1 MNSFADFLDKKLSTP
16 MAKLAEQRHLRAV
29 RDGIIATLPLIIV
42 GSIFLIIAN
51 PPVPES
57 WGIYKTLKANANTI
71 VLPFRMTMYIMT
83 IYACWGIGYS
93 LARSYKLDGVTGG
106 TLSAAAFFL
115 TLVPKSIS
123 ALTPELLEIVKGS
136 PDLLK
141 WYEGIPQGFQMPMG
155 NMGGGGMFVGI
166 IVSILAVEIFRF
178 TNKSGFKI
186 SMPEQVPASVAR
198 SFEALTPAAIIVL
211 LIGSITYYLKFDWHG
226 FVGKLVTPL
235 VSATDT
241 LPSVWILIILVTFF
255 WSFGIH
261 GVSIVGSIAR
271 PLWLVLLEQNST
283 AAAAGEP
290 LKAIAAEPFFQW
302 FIWIGGSGATIGLV
316 ISLALSAKSSYG
328 KQLGRVALVP
338 GIFNINEPI
347 IFGAP
352 VVLNPT
358 LIIPFIITPLVTGTL
373 AWIVTSM
380 GLVSRVIVTA
390 PWTLPGPIGAYMA
403 TGGDWKAAV
412 LNIICIL
419 ISVAIYYPFVKMYDK
434 KLLRE
439 EQGETLTENLVEI
452 GSKNL

>member
-1 MNSFADFLDKKLSTP
+1 MNSFAEFLDKKLSTP

-42 GSIFLIIAN
+42 GSFFLIIAN
-51 PPVPES
+51 PPLPET
-57 WGIYKTLKANANTI
+57 WGITKTLKANAATI

-93 LARSYKLDGVTGG
+93 LAKSYKLDGVTGG

-115 TLVPKSIS
+115 TLVPKSAA
-123 ALTPELLEIVKGS
+123 ALAPELMEIVKGN

-141 WYEGIPQGFQMPMG
+141 WYQGVPQGFQMPMA

-186 SMPEQVPASVAR
+186 SMPEQVPPSVAR

-211 LIGSITYYLKFDWHG
+211 LIGSITYYAKFDWHA
-226 FVGKLVTPL
+226 FIGKLVAPL

-241 LPSVWILIILVTFF
+241 LPSVWILVILVTFF

-271 PLWLVLLEQNST
+271 PLWLVLLDQNS
-283 AAAAGEP
+283 AAVSAGTP
-290 LKAIAAEPFFQW
+290 LPAIAAEPFFQW
-302 FIWIGGSGATIGLV
+302 FIWIGGSGCTIGLV
-316 ISLALSAKSSYG
+316 IALSFFAKSSYG
-328 KQLGRVALVP
+328 KAVGRAALVP

-352 VVLNPT
+352 IVLNPI
-358 LIIPFIITPLVTGTL
+358 LIIPFIVTPLVTATL
-373 AWIVTSM
+373 AWFATSL

-390 PWTLPGPIGAYMA
+390 PWTLPGPIGAFMA
-403 TGGDWKAAV
+403 TNDWRAAV
-412 LNIICIL
+412 LNIICII
-419 ISVAIYYPFVKMYDK
+419 ISVVIYYPFVKMYDK
-434 KLLRE
+434 KLLQE
-439 EQGETLTENLVEI
+439 EQGEAIAE
-452 GSKNL
+452 

>member
-1 MNSFADFLDKKLSTP
+1 MNNFAEFLDKKLSTP

-42 GSIFLIIAN
+42 GSFFLIIAN
-51 PPVPES
+51 PPLPEA
-57 WGIYKTLKANANTI
+57 WGITKTLKANAATI

-115 TLVPKSIS
+115 TLVPKSAA
-123 ALTPELLEIVKGS
+123 ALAPELMEIVKGN

-141 WYEGIPQGFQMPMG
+141 WYQGVPQGFQMPMA

-186 SMPEQVPASVAR
+186 SMPEQVPPSVAR

-211 LIGSITYYLKFDWHG
+211 LIGSITYYAKFDWHG
-226 FVGKLVTPL
+226 FVGKLVAPL
-235 VSATDT
+235 VSASDT
-241 LPSVWILIILVTFF
+241 LPSVWILVLLVTFF

-283 AAAAGEP
+283 AAAAGQTLP
-290 LKAIAAEPFFQW
+290 AIAAEPFFQW
-302 FIWIGGSGATIGLV
+302 FIWIGGSGCTIGLV
-316 ISLALSAKSSYG
+316 ICLAIFAKSSYA

-373 AWIVTSM
+373 AWIATSV

-390 PWTLPGPIGAYMA
+390 PWTLPGPIGAFIA
-403 TGGDWKAAV
+403 TNDWRAAV
-412 LNIICIL
+412 LNVVCII
-419 ISVAIYYPFVKMYDK
+419 ISVVIYYPFVKMYDK
-434 KLLRE
+434 KLLQE
-439 EQGETLTENLVEI
+439 EQGETIAE
-452 GSKNL
+452 